1 MILLVA
7 VISALILISF
17 TCSILESIILSIT
30 EPYIQLLI
38 DQNRKSGQLLRK
50 LKERIDD
57 PISAILTLN
66 TIANTAGATI
76 AGAIALRLFG
86 SQWMALFSG
95 VLTLAILIFAEI
107 IPKTLGASYW
117 KTIAP
122 AAGWVLNGMVIILRP
137 ITIPVN
143 FIARLLSRQNQA
155 IRVSKEEVINTIRL
169 GYLQGVIESSEFE
182 IVENLFQLKTITV
195 NKIMTPRTVV
205 LWLLPEQTTGSLLGD
220 SRFLQFSRL
229 PLYDPSENRVT
240 GIVLRRDIMNRIAHD
255 VMDQKLYTLAAKPE
269 FVAETMSVYTLLDRL
284 ISRKMH
290 LAVVLNEYGD
300 YTGIVTMEDAVE
312 TLLGRE
318 IVDESDRVINM
329 RELARQRMSTWLSE
343 IKRGN
348 RRGGRV
354 E

>member
-1 MILLVA
+1 MVSLFVVVSL
-7 VISALILISF
+7 LILISF

-30 EPYIQLLI
+30 EPYIQLLV
-38 DQNRKSGQLLRK
+38 DQKRRSGDLLKR
-50 LKERIDD
+50 LKQRIDD

-66 TIANTAGATI
+66 TISNTAGAAV
-76 AGAIALRLFG
+76 AGAIALRIFG

-95 VLTLAILIFAEI
+95 ALTLTILIFSEI

-117 KTIAP
+117 KKIAP
-122 AAGWVLNGMVIILRP
+122 PSAYILNAMVITLRP

-143 FIARLLSRQNQA
+143 FIARLLARSNQA
-155 IRVSKEEVINTIRL
+155 VRVSKEEVINTIRL
-169 GYLQGVIESSEFE
+169 GYLHGVIESSEFE
-182 IVENLFQLKTITV
+182 IVENLFQLKSITV
-195 NKIMTPRTVV
+195 NRIMTPRTVV
-205 LWLLPEQTTGSLLGD
+205 LWLQPEQTTGSLLGD

-229 PLYDPSENRVT
+229 PLYDPTENRVV

-255 VMDQKLYTLAAKPE
+255 VMDQKLHTLAAKPE

-329 RELARQRMSTWLSE
+329 RELARQRMSSWLSE
-343 IKRGN
+343 MKK
-348 RRGGRV
+348 GGQGGGQM

>member
-1 MILLVA
+1 MISLV
-7 VISALILISF
+7 VVVSALILISF

-38 DQNRKSGQLLRK
+38 DQNRKSGVLLKK

-66 TIANTAGATI
+66 TISNTTGA
-76 AGAIALRLFG
+76 AMAAAIALRLFG
-86 SQWMALFSG
+86 SQWMAVFSG
-95 VLTLAILIFAEI
+95 LLTLAILIFSEI
-107 IPKTLGASYW
+107 IPKTLGANYW

-122 AAGWVLNGMVIILRP
+122 PAAFVLNGMVVILRP

-143 FIARLLSRQNQA
+143 FLARLLARQNQA
-155 IRVSKEEVINTIRL
+155 IRVSKEEVINTIRM
-169 GYLQGVIESSEFE
+169 GYFQGVIESSEFE
-182 IVENLFQLKTITV
+182 IVENLFQLKSITV
-195 NKIMTPRTVV
+195 NRIMTPRTVV
-205 LWLLPEQTTGSLLGD
+205 LWLNPEQTTGSLLGD

-229 PLYDPSENRVT
+229 PLYDPSENRVV

-255 VMDQKLYTLAAKPE
+255 IMDQKLYTLAAKPE
-269 FVAETMSVYTLLDRL
+269 FVVETMSVYTLLDRL

-318 IVDESDRVINM
+318 IVDESDRVIDM
-329 RELARQRMSTWLSE
+329 RELAKQRMSAWLDE
-343 IKRGN
+343 MKKGN
-348 RRGGRV
+348 QGGNM